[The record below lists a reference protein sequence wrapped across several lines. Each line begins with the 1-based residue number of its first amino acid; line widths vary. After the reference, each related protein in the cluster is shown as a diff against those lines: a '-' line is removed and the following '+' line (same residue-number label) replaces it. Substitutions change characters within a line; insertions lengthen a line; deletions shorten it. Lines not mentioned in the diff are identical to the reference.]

1 MLLSYVKRR
10 WKIIAALALFAL
22 IFALVFSL
30 YELPAEAV
38 LYASLL
44 CIAAGVLLIAA
55 SYAAYR
61 RRVKSLETLR
71 RTICVG
77 TDGLPEPRDRT
88 EELYQELISTLEEV
102 RQIQADGA
110 AKRAEAEV
118 ELGRIEGEL
127 KQKLLELRG

>member
-55 SYAAYR
+55 SYAA
-61 RRVKSLETLR
+61 
-71 RTICVG
+71 
-77 TDGLPEPRDRT
+77 
-88 EELYQELISTLEEV
+88 
-102 RQIQADGA
+102 
-110 AKRAEAEV
+110 
-118 ELGRIEGEL
+118 
-127 KQKLLELRG
+127 